1 VSEQV
6 EHVSVQEQQAERDRA
21 GWGERGGQ
29 IERSRIRGREIE
41 RAREREKRQE
51 SKRERAQGRK

>member
-1 VSEQV
+1 M
-6 EHVSVQEQQAERDRA
+6 SVQEQQAERDRA